1 MRSKRLTKNY
11 TVLKKITSAELR
23 TKIIQIQF
31 NVNLLPIDLKINK
44 RNTLLD
50 RHNNRLI
57 RFSFRLKTT

>member
-11 TVLKKITSAELR
+11 TVLKKIMSAELR

-31 NVNLLPIDLKINK
+31 NVNLLPIDLKISK
-44 RNTLLD
+44 RYSLLD
-50 RHNNRLI
+50 RYNNRLI